1 MYFARAVIMAVYGD
15 HPAVRKS
22 TLTGSA
28 CPTCFCPRKDFA
40 LDPPAAGWEMRNDG
54 AVRGRKRNFR
64 LLNASDNAETRKRA
78 KKEASAEGVCVLTRN
93 GWEVGAFSEHLN
105 VFGPHPLLDNIFSS
119 SPQVSL
125 HGMDEG
131 PVLKLCSACVECAI
145 RVSDRSSTAVCR
157 ELDAY
162 VTRVAAMAPS
172 NSNAELQRRNAF
184 VAFPWGITDFAK
196 DKRRIDGSWWISM
209 VRHLHVA
216 LCTTATFLP
225 TADRK
230 KVAFSCIHV
239 LTLKKYLSQALIHL
253 PRNALS

>member
-1 MYFARAVIMAVYGD
+1 MYFARSVIMAVYGD

-64 LLNASDNAETRKRA
+64 LLNASDDAETRKRA
-78 KKEASAEGVCVLTRN
+78 RKEASAEGVCLLTRN
-93 GWEVGAFSEHLN
+93 GWEVGAFSEHLW
-105 VFGPHPLLDNIFSS
+105 VFGPDPLLDNIFTA
-119 SPQVSL
+119 SPQVTL

-131 PVLKLCSACVECAI
+131 LVLKLAAALVEWAI

-157 ELDAY
+157 DLDAF

-184 VAFPWGITDFAK
+184 VPFPWGITDFAK
-196 DKRRIDGSWWISM
+196 DKRRIP
-209 VRHLHVA
+209 
-216 LCTTATFLP
+216 CFL
-225 TADRK
+225 T
-230 KVAFSCIHV
+230 IG
-239 LTLKKYLSQALIHL
+239 
-253 PRNALS
+253 